1 MSEQE
6 AREYI
11 RFRLRVKYGS
21 LSEFAAQRGCTPA
34 YVSKLLNVRLTKEL
48 PQWLLDEV
56 GLTRTITYTA
66 A

>member
-1 MSEQE
+1 MSEHE

-21 LSEFAAQRGCTPA
+21 LSGFASHRGCSPA
-34 YVSKLLNVRLTKEL
+34 YVSKLLDILRTKEI
-48 PQWLLDEV
+48 PQWLLDEA
-56 GLTRTITYTA
+56 GLTRTVSYTA